1 MTPEL
6 QSAVAMR
13 RVPTMFAF
21 MGMVGLNFAGR
32 RALAHRLGTNYSRLA
47 LSHDDEEP
55 SIL

>member
-1 MTPEL
+1 MTPEP
-6 QSAVAMR
+6 QRAVAMK

-21 MGMVGLNFAGR
+21 MGMVGLDFAGR
-32 RALAHRLGTNYSRLA
+32 RALAHRLGANYSRVA